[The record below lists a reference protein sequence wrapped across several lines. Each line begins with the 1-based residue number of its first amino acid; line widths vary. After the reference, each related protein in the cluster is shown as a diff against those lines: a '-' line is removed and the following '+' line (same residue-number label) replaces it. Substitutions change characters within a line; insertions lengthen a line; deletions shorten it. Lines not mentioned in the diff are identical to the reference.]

1 MIDEPRRRIS
11 LRERGGD
18 NLRDVAI
25 LQRTLNRLRRRALVP
40 KGVYRFARHEEA
52 DEWMIRQIASTH
64 VRLGSR
70 TSSASAG
77 R

>member
-11 LRERGGD
+11 RRPPGSD
-18 NLRDVAI
+18 SVRDAAI
-25 LQRTLNRLRRRALVP
+25 LQRTLNRLRQGALVP
-40 KGVYRFARHEEA
+40 KGVYRFVRHEEA

-64 VRLGSR
+64 ARLSSK
-70 TSSASAG
+70 TSSASVA

>member
-1 MIDEPRRRIS
+1 MSQEPRRRIS
-11 LRERGGD
+11 RRPRGEDVLG
-18 NLRDVAI
+18 DVAI
-25 LQRTLNRLRRRALVP
+25 LQRTLNRLRGGALVP
-40 KGVYRFARHEEA
+40 KGLYRFARHEEA

-64 VRLGSR
+64 ARLSSR

>member
-11 LRERGGD
+11 RRRPGGD
-18 NLRDVAI
+18 ALRDAAI
-25 LQRTLNRLRRRALVP
+25 LQRTLNRLRQGALVP
-40 KGVYRFARHEEA
+40 KGVYRFLRHEEA

-64 VRLGSR
+64 ARLSSR
-70 TSSASAG
+70 MSSASVD